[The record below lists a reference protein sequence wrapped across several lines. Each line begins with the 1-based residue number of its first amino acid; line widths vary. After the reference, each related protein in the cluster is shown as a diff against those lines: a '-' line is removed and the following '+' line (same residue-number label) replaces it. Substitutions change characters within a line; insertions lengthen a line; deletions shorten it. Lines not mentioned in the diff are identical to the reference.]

1 MGKLV
6 LVCGASGALG
16 KEVAKGLVARGEK
29 VRAMVRDAAKAPAG
43 VAETA
48 IADAL
53 KPETLDA
60 AMAGV
65 DTVFSALG
73 ASVLPGMSGW
83 GGYTS
88 VDVPANLNLLAA
100 AKKAGVRRFVYVSVF
115 HTPPMRA
122 TPYIAAHETVVDALK
137 ASGLSVCIMRPTGF
151 FSALGALVEMAKSGP
166 LPSLGTGEAKSNPI
180 DDGELAALCV
190 EAILSDE
197 TEVPCGGP
205 DVLTRNQMSEAA
217 FAAVGKP
224 VKLQKAPVG
233 AAKCAGTLMTPFHQR
248 MGQLA
253 LFIATLSENDAV
265 APVRGKKRLADY
277 FQQRATSSESSAAR
291 S

>member
-1 MGKLV
+1 
-6 LVCGASGALG
+6 LG
-16 KEVAKGLVARGEK
+16 KEVARGLTARGVK
-29 VRAMVRDAAKAPAG
+29 VRAMVRDVARAPAG

-53 KPETLDA
+53 EPATLDA

-65 DTVFSALG
+65 DTVFSAVG
-73 ASVLPGMSGW
+73 ASVLPGMTGW
-83 GGYTS
+83 KGYTG

-115 HTPPMRA
+115 HTPPMRS

-137 ASGLSVCIMRPTGF
+137 ASGMSYCVMRPTGF

-166 LPSLGTGEAKSNPI
+166 LPSLGSGQAKSNPI
-180 DDGELAALCV
+180 DDLELAALCV
-190 EAILSDE
+190 DAVLSEE
-197 TEVPCGGP
+197 TEVAAGGP
-205 DVLTRNQMSEAA
+205 EVLTRTQMNEAA

-224 VKLQKAPVG
+224 VKIQKAPLG
-233 AAKCAGTLMTPFHQR
+233 AARCAGAVITPFHQR
-248 MGQLA
+248 MGQLTQ
-253 LFIATLSENDAV
+253 FIATLSENDAV
-265 APVRGKKRLADY
+265 APVRGKKTLLEY
-277 FQQRATSSESSAAR
+277 FKERAAR